1 MNEERLKVLKMLKEG
16 RITMEEAELL
26 LDALGDSESSQSSGD
41 SGTASGEK
49 SENTRRG
56 ESSERRHGFPGWGG
70 IPEGLFNFDWK
81 LDPKMFQTGFR
92 DAMKGFEQSMRD
104 FASEFKEKDFAGG
117 FKDFFGRT
125 SGQSTKPVRIET
137 LGVSKVSLNNR
148 WGDLRIRGADT
159 NEVTGSAT
167 VTAWDSDSQAAEEKA
182 EDIEVTHYR
191 EGDTIV
197 IRCEAPEGARPLRF
211 RTDFDIT
218 VPREYAIHIK
228 GMSGDVAVS
237 DLGSGVEI
245 MNLSGDVIVQRT
257 NGIMTIESKSGD
269 IEILDCEGEL
279 RAHSLSGEIDLE
291 RLKSV
296 MVQAHTVSGDVSAE
310 VTPDGPAEIDLQS
323 TSGDITLK
331 VPEECGIAFT
341 AETSSGEVSCKLPVQ
356 VDSKSAGRMSGSLNG
371 GGATAR
377 LRTKSGDVVLKS

>member
-26 LDALGDSESSQSSGD
+26 LDALGDSESTQSSGYAGPED
-41 SGTASGEK
+41 AEK
-49 SENTRRG
+49 SEEARQG
-56 ESSERRHGFPGWGG
+56 DSGERRRGFPGWGG

-81 LDPKMFQTGFR
+81 LDPKLFQTGFR
-92 DAMKGFEQSMRD
+92 EAMKGFEQSMKD
-104 FASEFKEKDFAGG
+104 FASEFKERDFTGG

-137 LGVSKVSLNNR
+137 VGVSKVSLNNR

-159 NEVTGSAT
+159 NEITGSAT
-167 VTAWDSDSQAAEEKA
+167 VTAWDADAQAATDKA
-182 EDIEVTHYR
+182 EEIQLTHYR

-197 IRCEAPEGARPLRF
+197 IRCEGAETSRPSRF

-218 VPREYAIHIK
+218 VPRALAMHIK

-237 DLGSGVEI
+237 DLSGGVEI

-257 NGIMTIESKSGD
+257 SGIMTIESKSGD

-279 RAHSLSGEIDLE
+279 RAHSLSGDIDLE
-291 RLKSV
+291 HLKSV

-310 VTPDGPAEIDLQS
+310 IAPEGPAEIDLQS
-323 TSGDITLK
+323 TSGDITLR
-331 VPEECGIAFT
+331 VPEECGIAFA
-341 AETSSGEVSCKLPVQ
+341 AETTSGEISCKLPAQ
-356 VDSKSAGRMSGSLNG
+356 IDSKSTGRMSGSLNG

-377 LRTKSGDVVLKS
+377 LRTKSGDVVLKD

>member
-26 LDALGDSESSQSSGD
+26 LDALGEGESGA
-41 SGTASGEK
+41 ASGER
-49 SENTRRG
+49 SEEDRHG
-56 ESSERRHGFPGWGG
+56 ESSERRRGFSGWGG

-81 LDPKMFQTGFR
+81 LDPKVFQTGFR
-92 DAMKGFEQSMRD
+92 DAMKGFEQSMKD
-104 FASEFKEKDFAGG
+104 FASEFKERDFSGG

-125 SGQSTKPVRIET
+125 SGQSTKSVRIET
-137 LGVSKVSLNNR
+137 VGVTKVSLNNR

-167 VTAWDSDSQAAEEKA
+167 TTAWDADSQAASEKA
-182 EDIEVTHYR
+182 EDIQVTHYR

-197 IRCEAPEGARPLRF
+197 VRCEGPERSRPARF

-218 VPREYAIHIK
+218 VPRELAMHIK

-237 DLGSGVEI
+237 DLAGGVEI

-257 NGIMTIESKSGD
+257 SGIMTIESKSGD
-269 IEILDCEGEL
+269 IEVLDCEGEL
-279 RAHSLSGEIDLE
+279 RAHSLSGEIALE
-291 RLKSV
+291 HLKSV

-310 VTPDGPAEIDLQS
+310 IAPEGPADIDLQS

-331 VPEECGIAFT
+331 VPQECGLAFT
-341 AETSSGEVSCKLPVQ
+341 AETASGEVSCKLPAQ
-356 VDSKSAGRMSGSLNG
+356 IDSKSGGRMSGSLNG

-377 LRTKSGDVVLKS
+377 LRTKSGDVVLKD